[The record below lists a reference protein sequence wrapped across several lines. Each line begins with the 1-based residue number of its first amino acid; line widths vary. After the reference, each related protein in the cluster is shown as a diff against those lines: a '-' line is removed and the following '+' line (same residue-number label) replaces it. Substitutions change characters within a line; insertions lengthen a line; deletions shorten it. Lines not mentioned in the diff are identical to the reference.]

1 MLKIMEMTM
10 KDNYARNVSLSCLL
24 IIVLISLLLGILSG
38 ITIIKIDDKINDYQR
53 SNLWIIYGK

>member
-1 MLKIMEMTM
+1 M